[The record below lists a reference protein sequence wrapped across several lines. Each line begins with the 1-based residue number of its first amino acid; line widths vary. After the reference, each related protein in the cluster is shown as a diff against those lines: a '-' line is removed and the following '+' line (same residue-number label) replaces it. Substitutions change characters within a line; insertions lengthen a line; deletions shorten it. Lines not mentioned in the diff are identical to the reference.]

1 MVLIVG
7 RAFALAAIMLCVLAG
22 CGLFTPEKDLFVN
35 DLDHKPG
42 LPSPEG
48 DFENLVVSHIDC
60 ELEKGL
66 FEAHVLPNSAWLENW
81 GVEVTLA
88 ITADELNQLNPS
100 ASFIQP
106 IGTAA
111 SMQSFTFGLG
121 ANGSA
126 HSTRLETIAYT
137 LSTAKLL
144 KNAQQRAARN
154 HGVVSCATDQNGV
167 MIQSDLKI
175 NQFIYDKVSIEPEEL
190 SSAKN
195 PYWPPLNTFQDVIT
209 FVIAFG
215 GNVNP
220 VWKFT
225 RVSVD
230 PNSTLASFTRT
241 KTNTLTITFGPY
253 SPPSAKGPA
262 TLSAS
267 AENLHT
273 AAVFGSA
280 TASSINGQSTMQ
292 H

>member
-1 MVLIVG
+1 MSAMRFFISCIV
-7 RAFALAAIMLCVLAG
+7 ALALGG
-22 CGLFTPEKDLFVN
+22 CGLYVPDKDLFVDDN
-35 DLDHKPG
+35 AHKPG

-48 DFENLVVSHIDC
+48 DFENTIVSHIDC
-60 ELEKGL
+60 ELEQGL
-66 FEAHVLPNSAWLENW
+66 YEARLLPNSLWLKNW

-88 ITADELNQLNPS
+88 LTVDELSQLNPG

-106 IGTAA
+106 IGTTA

-121 ANGSA
+121 ASGSSHA
-126 HSTRLETIAYT
+126 TRLETIAYT
-137 LSTAKLL
+137 LSTKRLLADAK
-144 KNAQQRAARN
+144 KQAAAN
-154 HGVVSCATDQNGV
+154 NGVLNCSRDQKGV

-175 NQFIYDKVSIEPEEL
+175 AQFIYDKVSIEPNEL
-190 SSAKN
+190 TNGN
-195 PYWPPLNTFQDVIT
+195 PYWPPFNTFQDQIT

-215 GNVNP
+215 GSVNP

-230 PNSTLASFTRT
+230 PSSTLFSATRT
-241 KTNTLTITFGPY
+241 KTNALTITFGPY
-253 SPPSAKGPA
+253 SPPKATSPA

-267 AENLHT
+267 AETLHS

-280 TASSINGQSTMQ
+280 TASSINSQSTMQ